1 MLLINDLKVK
11 FLDEIKNYIIN
22 NNQEI
27 DISSNSIEKIFK
39 SIRFEEPKNKEFGD
53 LTTNAAMVLA
63 SYLKTKPLDLAN
75 DIKNKIFLN
84 WDIINKVEV
93 INPGFINFNIKD
105 NFILKNL
112 VNIFKE
118 NEKFGENNSGG
129 LKKIQLEYVSSNPT
143 GNLHIGHGRWGVMG
157 DILSNIYKK
166 NGYDVFRE
174 YYVNDYGTQAKLFAE
189 CVKSLYLKKFNI
201 DFAYPEEGY
210 PQTTVEPVA
219 EKLFEKFE
227 DGFILNKNPLAT
239 DDEAIKKHAIN
250 IMLSFIRETLSSIGV
265 EFDNWFL
272 ESSLYE
278 NNNFEKTIQFL
289 KDNNLIYEKDN
300 ALWFKSTKYGD
311 DKDRV
316 IVRSDG
322 NPTYFA
328 SDIMYLI
335 NKKERGFETLIYIL
349 GADHHGYISR
359 LKAIGKSIGMPEDE
373 IIIIIGQLVRIL
385 EDKEV
390 LKMSRRKG
398 RGMTL
403 DELIKSV
410 GKDAVRYFFSMNS
423 FDTHMDFDVSLA
435 RKKSSKNP
443 VFYVQYAH
451 ARIGSIIRKIKEV
464 MPINLSESDIK
475 EIESLN
481 YTFYQK
487 ILNDIDEVEFKNK
500 NERNLAW
507 TLLLL
512 PDILYNSCKNNAP
525 YFLTQYLYR
534 LSTEFHYF
542 YNHNLIISKNKINLK
557 RLTLTIAVKIIL
569 KNGLAILGISAPD
582 KM

>member
-1 MLLINDLKVK
+1 
-11 FLDEIKNYIIN
+11 
-22 NNQEI
+22 
-27 DISSNSIEKIFK
+27 
-39 SIRFEEPKNKEFGD
+39 
-53 LTTNAAMVLA
+53 
-63 SYLKTKPLDLAN
+63 
-75 DIKNKIFLN
+75 
-84 WDIINKVEV
+84 
-93 INPGFINFNIKD
+93 
-105 NFILKNL
+105 
-112 VNIFKE
+112 
-118 NEKFGENNSGG
+118 
-129 LKKIQLEYVSSNPT
+129 
-143 GNLHIGHGRWGVMG
+143 
-157 DILSNIYKK
+157 
-166 NGYDVFRE
+166 
-174 YYVNDYGTQAKLFAE
+174 
-189 CVKSLYLKKFNI
+189 
-201 DFAYPEEGY
+201 
-210 PQTTVEPVA
+210 
-219 EKLFEKFE
+219 
-227 DGFILNKNPLAT
+227 
-239 DDEAIKKHAIN
+239 
-250 IMLSFIRETLSSIGV
+250 MLSFIKETLSSIGV

-569 KNGLAILGISAPD
+569 KNGLEILGISAPD

>member
-112 VNIFKE
+112 VIIFKE

-487 ILNDIDEVEFKNK
+487 ILNDIDEAEFKNK

>member
-1 MLLINDLKVK
+1 LLLINDLKVK

-201 DFAYPEEGY
+201 DFAYPEDGY